1 MKNIKINDCCDKIKK
16 ALELLEYEK
25 ESIRE
30 EIDFLGVK
38 EKEVNDLLKA
48 LNNLDKITKKLEKM
62 IGDE

>member
-1 MKNIKINDCCDKIKK
+1 MKSVKIDDCCGNIKK

-48 LNNLDKITKKLEKM
+48 LNNLDKITEKLEKM
-62 IGDE
+62 IGDK

>member
-1 MKNIKINDCCDKIKK
+1 MKNIKINDCCDNIKK

-48 LNNLDKITKKLEKM
+48 LNNLDKITEKLEKM
-62 IGDE
+62 IGDK